1 MAKDNELIRD
11 IMDTDSQLICVN
23 TLDDQEKVAD
33 IARNTTCSPSP
44 LLTTRR
50 DSSA

>member
-1 MAKDNELIRD
+1 
-11 IMDTDSQLICVN
+11 MDTDSQLICVN

-33 IARNTTCSPSP
+33 SSEKIDLLSVP

-50 DSSA
+50 GSSA